1 MAEVPGSGQFFSLSL
16 LDIVRKTALV
26 CVFHVTA
33 RTVFIA
39 TILLPAFFLAGIVN
53 ANENLQAGHAEKLE
67 VLRERIGDLKND
79 LVLMRGQ
86 RDALQDSLEKA
97 EKEIGT
103 VAATLRGL
111 NRQADRAHGNMR
123 DLQRDFDAEQT
134 NLDKIRLT
142 LEKELQIAY
151 MTGKQEQVK
160 LLLNQE
166 EPAAL
171 GRLMVYHEYFM
182 RARTQAI
189 QSIRATLERLAG
201 IEHELVLQRNEIQG
215 LIEQQ
220 QEKSSRLLAQQ
231 ARRRE
236 ILTRIQNSLSS
247 KTARL
252 AVLEQDK
259 RRLQKLVLSL
269 QQVIRDIPPSGGEY
283 ESLTSLKGKLHWP
296 VAGHIS
302 TQYGERHFSGKL
314 RSRGV
319 HITSH
324 AGADVHAI
332 ARGRVIF
339 ADWLRGFGLL
349 MIVDHGDNY
358 MSLYGHNRSLYKEV
372 GEWVAR
378 DEVVAAAGNSGGQMR
393 AGLYLELRKDG
404 RPFNPGSW
412 FSGKPGALQAVDRA
426 SRL

>member
-1 MAEVPGSGQFFSLSL
+1 MAEVPGSGQFSSPSL
-16 LDIVRKTALV
+16 LDTVRKNGPV

-33 RTVFIA
+33 WAGFIA
-39 TILLPAFFLAGIVN
+39 AILLPAFFPASIVN
-53 ANENLQAGHAEKLE
+53 ASENLQAGHAEKLE

-79 LVLMRGQ
+79 LVSMRGQ
-86 RDALQDSLEKA
+86 RDVLQGSLEKA

-103 VAATLRGL
+103 VAVTLRDL
-111 NRQADRAHGNMR
+111 NRQVDRAHKNIR
-123 DLQRDFDAEQT
+123 DLKRDFDAEQSS
-134 NLDKIRLT
+134 LDKMRLT

-151 MTGKQEQVK
+151 MTGKQEQIK

-182 RARTQAI
+182 RARAQAI
-189 QSIRATLERLAG
+189 QNIRATLERLAG

-236 ILTRIQNSLSS
+236 ILTRIQDSLSS

-252 AVLEQDK
+252 AVLEQDEQQ
-259 RRLQKLVLSL
+259 LQKLVQSL
-269 QQVIRDIPPSGGEY
+269 QQAIRDIPPSGGEY
-283 ESLTSLKGKLHWP
+283 ESLPSLKGKLRWP

-302 TQYGERHFSGKL
+302 MQYGERHFSGKL

-332 ARGRVIF
+332 ARGRVVF

-358 MSLYGHNRSLYKEV
+358 MSLYGQNRSLYKEV

-412 FSGKPGALQAVDRA
+412 FYGKPGTQRTEDRA

>member
-1 MAEVPGSGQFFSLSL
+1 MAEVPGSGQFSIPSL
-16 LDIVRKTALV
+16 LDTVRKTAPV
-26 CVFHVTA
+26 CVFHVTD
-33 RTVFIA
+33 RIGFIA
-39 TILLPAFFLAGIVN
+39 AILLLAFFLASVVN
-53 ANENLQAGHAEKLE
+53 ADENLQAGHAEKLE

-79 LVLMRGQ
+79 LVSMRGQ

-97 EKEIGT
+97 EKEIGA
-103 VAATLRGL
+103 VAATLRDL
-111 NRQADRAHGNMR
+111 DRQADRAHTNIR
-123 DLQRDFDAEQT
+123 DLQRDFDAEQS
-134 NLDKIRLT
+134 NLDRIRLT

-151 MTGKQEQVK
+151 MAGKQEQIK

-171 GRLMVYHEYFM
+171 GRLMVYHQYFM
-182 RARTQAI
+182 RARAQAI

-220 QEKSSRLLAQQ
+220 QAKSSRLLEQQ

-236 ILTRIQNSLSS
+236 ILTRLQDSLSS

-252 AVLEQDK
+252 AVLEQNE
-259 RRLQKLVLSL
+259 RRLQELVQSL
-269 QQVIRDIPPSGGEY
+269 QQAIRDIPPSGGEY
-283 ESLTSLKGKLHWP
+283 ESLSSLKGKLRWP

-302 TQYGERHFSGKL
+302 MQYGERHFSGKL

-332 ARGRVIF
+332 ARGRVVF

-349 MIVDHGDNY
+349 MIIDHGDNY
-358 MSLYGHNRSLYKEV
+358 MSLYGQNRSLYKEV

-378 DEVVAAAGNSGGQMR
+378 DEVIAAAGNSGGRMR

-404 RPFNPGSW
+404 RPFNPDSW
-412 FSGKPGALQAVDRA
+412 FYGKPGTLRAEDRA